1 MPNNTPKNV
10 LITGAAKRL
19 GAASARALHARG
31 CNIVVHCH
39 QSLQQGEQLVAEL
52 NTLRPAS
59 AVLMSADLLDL
70 TAVQHLAAAAEQ
82 VWGGIDILVHNA
94 SAFYPESVAQT
105 TEQSWEQLMGS
116 NLKAPFFLTQ
126 ALAPSLTARHGC
138 IVHMVD
144 IHAEKGLPGY
154 PVYSI
159 AKAGLEA
166 MTRVLAKELAPA
178 VRVNGIAPGAILWPE
193 QGGDSDAQQQILQR
207 IALQRVGGIQDITRA
222 LCFLCFE
229 ADYMT
234 GQILKIDGG
243 RTLFT

>member
-1 MPNNTPKNV
+1 MPNNTQKNV
-10 LITGAAKRL
+10 LITGAGKRL

-31 CNIVVHCH
+31 CNIVVHCN
-39 QSLQQGEQLVAEL
+39 QSLVEAKQLVAEL
-52 NTLRPAS
+52 NALRPTS
-59 AVLMSADLLDL
+59 AVVLPADLLEVA
-70 TAVQHLAAAAEQ
+70 AVQQLALAAEQ
-82 VWGGIDILVHNA
+82 IWGGIDILVHNA
-94 SAFYPESVAQT
+94 SAFYPESIAQAS
-105 TEQSWEQLMGS
+105 EQSWEQLMGS

-126 ALAPSLTARHGC
+126 ALVPSLTARRGC

-154 PVYSI
+154 PIYSI

-193 QGGDSDAQQQILQR
+193 QDTDSDAQQQILQR
-207 IALQRVGGIQDITRA
+207 IALQRVGDVQDITRA
-222 LCFLCFE
+222 LSFLCFE

-234 GQILKIDGG
+234 GQILKVDGG